1 MATYWG
7 GRKSEALYWGCRVV
21 NLSLTRGPTSATGNA
36 CMTAALGYGHVFKK
50 YNFAE
55 VALYLS
61 NIQNMSIYNTHF

>member
-1 MATYWG
+1 MTSYWG
-7 GRKSEALYWGCRVV
+7 GRKSEAFYWACRVV

-55 VALYLS
+55 VAISLR
-61 NIQNMSIYNTHF
+61 NIQDISI